1 MDQDTL
7 DSLSN
12 AVSEDAWEHRKAFVG
27 FGAADEA
34 ILREL
39 RPVALQYADEVMD
52 ELYGRWLQFPELKRF
67 FPEAA
72 TLSRVKALQRQY
84 FVSLTGGEYDAAYL
98 AHRLRVGAV
107 HKKIGLT
114 PEWVMGAFSI
124 YLELILPRVLRA
136 FEYDRVKQHA
146 VIGADLLAEVA
157 VPGPLASLVR
167 HHHENWDGS
176 GYPDGRSSDDIPV
189 GARVL
194 AIADCYDALT
204 SNRPYR
210 RALSHDS
217 AVAMIHERRGSM
229 FDPEMTDAFLQVV
242 WQLRPVSPAIY
253 RPAKAIRPRATRAL
267 VLVGAASR

>member
-136 FEYDRVKQHA
+136 FEYDRVKQARA
-146 VIGADLLAEVA
+146 VT
-157 VPGPLASLVR
+157 
-167 HHHENWDGS
+167 
-176 GYPDGRSSDDIPV
+176 
-189 GARVL
+189 
-194 AIADCYDALT
+194 ALT
-204 SNRPYR
+204 KLITLDEQLALAGYFAETAGQAPPAMLPPKENR
-210 RALSHDS
+210 SEG
-217 AVAMIHERRGSM
+217 VK
-229 FDPEMTDAFLQVV
+229 
-242 WQLRPVSPAIY
+242 PVP
-253 RPAKAIRPRATRAL
+253 
-267 VLVGAASR
+267 

>member
-7 DSLSN
+7 DSLSD

-39 RPVALQYADEVMD
+39 RPVALQYADEVME
-52 ELYGRWLQFPELKRF
+52 ELYGRWLKFPELKRF
-67 FPEAA
+67 FPDAA
-72 TLSRVKALQRQY
+72 TLSRVKAMQRQY

-136 FEYDRVKQHA
+136 FEYDRVKQARA
-146 VIGADLLAEVA
+146 VT
-157 VPGPLASLVR
+157 
-167 HHHENWDGS
+167 
-176 GYPDGRSSDDIPV
+176 
-189 GARVL
+189 
-194 AIADCYDALT
+194 ALT
-204 SNRPYR
+204 KLITLDEQLALAGYFAETAGQAPPARFSTEENRSEGPN
-210 RALSHDS
+210 L
-217 AVAMIHERRGSM
+217 G
-229 FDPEMTDAFLQVV
+229 P
-242 WQLRPVSPAIY
+242 
-253 RPAKAIRPRATRAL
+253 
-267 VLVGAASR
+267 

>member
-136 FEYDRVKQHA
+136 FEYDRVKQARA
-146 VIGADLLAEVA
+146 VT
-157 VPGPLASLVR
+157 
-167 HHHENWDGS
+167 
-176 GYPDGRSSDDIPV
+176 
-189 GARVL
+189 
-194 AIADCYDALT
+194 ALT
-204 SNRPYR
+204 KLITLDEQLALAGYFAETAGQAPPAMLPPKENR
-210 RALSHDS
+210 SEG
-217 AVAMIHERRGSM
+217 VKRG
-229 FDPEMTDAFLQVV
+229 P
-242 WQLRPVSPAIY
+242 
-253 RPAKAIRPRATRAL
+253 
-267 VLVGAASR
+267 

>member
-39 RPVALQYADEVMD
+39 RPVALQYADEVME

-72 TLSRVKALQRQY
+72 TLSRVKAMQRQY

-114 PEWVMGAFSI
+114 PEWFMGAFSI
-124 YLELILPRVLRA
+124 YLELVLPRVLRA
-136 FEYDRVKQHA
+136 FEYDRVKQARA
-146 VIGADLLAEVA
+146 VT
-157 VPGPLASLVR
+157 
-167 HHHENWDGS
+167 
-176 GYPDGRSSDDIPV
+176 
-189 GARVL
+189 
-194 AIADCYDALT
+194 ALT
-204 SNRPYR
+204 KLITLDEQLALAGYFAETAGQAPPARFSTKENRSEGPN
-210 RALSHDS
+210 L
-217 AVAMIHERRGSM
+217 G
-229 FDPEMTDAFLQVV
+229 P
-242 WQLRPVSPAIY
+242 
-253 RPAKAIRPRATRAL
+253 
-267 VLVGAASR
+267 

>member
-1 MDQDTL
+1 MMDQDTL

-136 FEYDRVKQHA
+136 FEYDRVKQARA
-146 VIGADLLAEVA
+146 VT
-157 VPGPLASLVR
+157 
-167 HHHENWDGS
+167 
-176 GYPDGRSSDDIPV
+176 
-189 GARVL
+189 
-194 AIADCYDALT
+194 ALT
-204 SNRPYR
+204 KLITLDEQLALAGYFAEAARQAPPAMLPPSENR
-210 RALSHDS
+210 SEG
-217 AVAMIHERRGSM
+217 VK
-229 FDPEMTDAFLQVV
+229 
-242 WQLRPVSPAIY
+242 PVP
-253 RPAKAIRPRATRAL
+253 
-267 VLVGAASR
+267 